1 MKVIARSTRFLIIV
15 PIIGLLL
22 TAAFFFFLGGIGL
35 FRVLWGVLNGSIE
48 THGVEVLPIV
58 DILEFV
64 HQFLIGTVLY
74 MVAVGFYQLFIQRV
88 ADMPGWLEVDSP
100 EDLETNLIGVTIV
113 VLAIDFLGVV
123 FAESNVDLFRYG
135 IGIALPVAALAFY
148 VGVRVWGKHKEE
160 AHALEV
166 RKYNEE

>member
-1 MKVIARSTRFLIIV
+1 MTVIARSTRYLILI
-15 PIIGLLL
+15 PIFGLLI
-22 TAAFFFFLGGIGL
+22 TAALFFLLGGIGL
-35 FRVLWGVLNGSIE
+35 FRVLWGVLSGSIE

-58 DILEFV
+58 EVLEFV

-74 MVAVGFYQLFIQRV
+74 MVALGFYQLFIRRV
-88 ADMPGWLEVDSP
+88 DGMPEWLEVDST

-123 FAESNVDLFRYG
+123 FTESEADLLRYG
-135 IGIALPVAALAFY
+135 IGIALPIAALAFY
-148 VGVRVWGKHKEE
+148 VGVRVWGKYKEK

-166 RKYNEE
+166 RKQNEE